1 MGIFHIYI
9 NIYIYGSIT
18 HLPSVSGMHLQGEW
32 TPGSHSA
39 SLFRNT
45 AYSRTLYRF
54 LWKWGAPN
62 PLFHQI
68 FPINMYIYIK
78 IRQMAMMKV
87 KRYTP
92 FSDTQKPFRVGS
104 SLKEAVFLSQP
115 VAALFS
121 LTGLMLLGLI
131 GFRESPNGYDTRPGK
146 RSNSLRTGKLPLL
159 VGKSM

>member
-1 MGIFHIYI
+1 
-9 NIYIYGSIT
+9 
-18 HLPSVSGMHLQGEW
+18 
-32 TPGSHSA
+32 
-39 SLFRNT
+39 
-45 AYSRTLYRF
+45 
-54 LWKWGAPN
+54 
-62 PLFHQI
+62 
-68 FPINMYIYIK
+68 
-78 IRQMAMMKV
+78 MAMMKV